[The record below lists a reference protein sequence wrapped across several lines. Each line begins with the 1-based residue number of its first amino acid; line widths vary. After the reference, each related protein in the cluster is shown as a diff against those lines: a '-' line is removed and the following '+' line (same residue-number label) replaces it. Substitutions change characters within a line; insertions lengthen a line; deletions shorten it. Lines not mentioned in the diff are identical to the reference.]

1 MSGDVLPT
9 GKRAL
14 CMLTTLRPLLMQLS
28 RVLPLRLRRAIDRR
42 LRAAGE
48 MAKLRAATIVVVS
61 FPKSGRTW
69 MRALLSYLLQDAL
82 GLKTEKLLGNR
93 NYHKLDDR
101 APVVSF
107 THDHYPRQVYGDAAL
122 DALYGARKVVLLVRD
137 PRDVEVSTFFHV
149 SHRLDPVKM
158 RIYELDASGREED
171 CYDFLMERFAKE
183 RNALSFLN
191 QWSEIAAAQGNVLVV
206 RYEDLKAD
214 TEEELRRVRDFIGFD
229 AGDASLRAAAE
240 RASFSSMKS
249 GEREGSFSH
258 QGSRFGNRGRD
269 SDDAFKVRRG
279 KVGGYR
285 DYMTPQQAEEIDALI
300 DRKLVRGFGYRS
312 DEQESLA
319 T

>member
-1 MSGDVLPT
+1 
-9 GKRAL
+9 
-14 CMLTTLRPLLMQLS
+14 MLKFLRPFLMLCS
-28 RVLPLRLRRAIDRR
+28 RVLPLKLQRALDQR

-48 MAKLRAATIVVVS
+48 MEKLRDSAIVVVS

-82 GLKTEKLLGNR
+82 GLQTDKLLGNR
-93 NYHKLDDR
+93 NYNKLDAR
-101 APVVSF
+101 APVVFF
-107 THDHYPRQVYGDAAL
+107 THDNYPRRVYGDARL
-122 DALYGARKVVLLVRD
+122 NALYGARKVVLLVRD

-149 SHRLDPVKM
+149 SHRLDPVKKKV
-158 RIYELDASGREED
+158 YELEASGREGD
-171 CYDFLMERFAKE
+171 CYDFLMERFAGE

-191 QWSEIAAAQGNVLVV
+191 QWAGIAAAQGNVVVV

-214 TEEELRRVRDFIGFD
+214 TEGELRRVCDFIGFE

-258 QGSRFGNRGRD
+258 QDSRFGNRGRD
-269 SDDAFKVRRG
+269 SADAFKVRRG

-285 DYMTPQQAEEIDALI
+285 DYMTPDQAEEIDAMI
-300 DRKLVRGFGYRS
+300 DNTLARGFGYRR
-312 DEQESLA
+312 DEAKSLA
-319 T
+319 G

>member
-1 MSGDVLPT
+1 
-9 GKRAL
+9 
-14 CMLTTLRPLLMQLS
+14 MLKFLRPFLMLCS
-28 RVLPLRLRRAIDRR
+28 RVLPLKLQRALDQR

-48 MAKLRAATIVVVS
+48 MEKLRDSTIVVVS

-82 GLKTEKLLGNR
+82 GLQTDKLLGNR
-93 NYHKLDDR
+93 NYNKLDAR
-101 APVVSF
+101 APVVFF
-107 THDHYPRQVYGDAAL
+107 THDNYPRRVYGDARL
-122 DALYGARKVVLLVRD
+122 NALYGARKVVLLVRD

-149 SHRLDPVKM
+149 SHRLDPVKKKV
-158 RIYELDASGREED
+158 YELEASGREED
-171 CYDFLMERFAKE
+171 CYDFLMERFAGE

-191 QWSEIAAAQGNVLVV
+191 QWAGIAAAQGNVVVV

-214 TEEELRRVRDFIGFD
+214 TEGELRRVCDFIGFE

-258 QGSRFGNRGRD
+258 QDSRFGNRGRD
-269 SDDAFKVRRG
+269 SADAFKVRRG

-285 DYMTPQQAEEIDALI
+285 DYMTPDQAEEIDAMI
-300 DRKLVRGFGYRS
+300 DNTLARGFGYRR
-312 DEQESLA
+312 DEAKSLA
-319 T
+319 G

>member
-1 MSGDVLPT
+1 
-9 GKRAL
+9 
-14 CMLTTLRPLLMQLS
+14 MLKFLRPFLMLCS
-28 RVLPLRLRRAIDRR
+28 RVLPLKLQRALDQR

-48 MAKLRAATIVVVS
+48 MEKLRDSAIVVVS

-82 GLKTEKLLGNR
+82 GLQTDKLLGNR
-93 NYHKLDDR
+93 NYNKLDAR
-101 APVVSF
+101 APVVFF
-107 THDHYPRQVYGDAAL
+107 THDNYPRRVYGDARL
-122 DALYGARKVVLLVRD
+122 NALYGARKVVLLVRD

-149 SHRLDPVKM
+149 SHRLDPVKKKV
-158 RIYELDASGREED
+158 YELEASGREED
-171 CYDFLMERFAKE
+171 CYDFLMERFAGE

-191 QWSEIAAAQGNVLVV
+191 QWAGIAAAQGNVVVV

-214 TEEELRRVRDFIGFD
+214 TEGELRRVCDFIGFE

-258 QGSRFGNRGRD
+258 QDSRFGNRGRD

-285 DYMTPQQAEEIDALI
+285 DYMTPDQAEEIDAMI
-300 DRKLVRGFGYRS
+300 DNTLARGFGYRR
-312 DEQESLA
+312 DEAKSLA
-319 T
+319 G

>member
-1 MSGDVLPT
+1 M
-9 GKRAL
+9 L
-14 CMLTTLRPLLMQLS
+14 CS
-28 RVLPLRLRRAIDRR
+28 RVLPLKLQRALDQR

-48 MAKLRAATIVVVS
+48 MEKLRDSAIVVVS

-82 GLKTEKLLGNR
+82 GLQTDKLLGNR
-93 NYHKLDDR
+93 NYNKLDAR
-101 APVVSF
+101 APVVFF
-107 THDHYPRQVYGDAAL
+107 THDNYPRRVYGDASL
-122 DALYGARKVVLLVRD
+122 NALYGARKVVLLVRD

-149 SHRLDPVKM
+149 SHRLDPVKKKV
-158 RIYELDASGREED
+158 YELEASGREED
-171 CYDFLMERFAKE
+171 CYDFLMERFAGE

-191 QWSEIAAAQGNVLVV
+191 QWAGIAAAQGNVVVV

-214 TEEELRRVRDFIGFD
+214 TEGELRRVCDFIGFE

-258 QGSRFGNRGRD
+258 QDSRFGNRGRD
-269 SDDAFKVRRG
+269 SADAFKVRRG

-285 DYMTPQQAEEIDALI
+285 DYMTPDQAEEIDAMI
-300 DRKLVRGFGYRS
+300 DNRLARGFGYRR
-312 DEQESLA
+312 DEAKSLA
-319 T
+319 G

>member
-1 MSGDVLPT
+1 
-9 GKRAL
+9 
-14 CMLTTLRPLLMQLS
+14 MLKFLRPFLMLCS
-28 RVLPLRLRRAIDRR
+28 RVLPLKLQRALDQR

-48 MAKLRAATIVVVS
+48 MEKLRDSTIVVVS

-82 GLKTEKLLGNR
+82 GLQTDKLLGNR
-93 NYHKLDDR
+93 NYNKLDAR
-101 APVVSF
+101 APVVFF
-107 THDHYPRQVYGDAAL
+107 THDNYPRRVYGDARL
-122 DALYGARKVVLLVRD
+122 NALYGARKVVLLVRD

-149 SHRLDPVKM
+149 SHRLDPVKKKV
-158 RIYELDASGREED
+158 YELEASGREED
-171 CYDFLMERFAKE
+171 CYDFLMERFAGE

-191 QWSEIAAAQGNVLVV
+191 QWAGIAAAQGNVVVV

-214 TEEELRRVRDFIGFD
+214 TEGELRRVCDFIGFE

-258 QGSRFGNRGRD
+258 QDSRFGNRGRD
-269 SDDAFKVRRG
+269 SADAFKVRRG

-285 DYMTPQQAEEIDALI
+285 DYMTPDQAEEIDAMI
-300 DRKLVRGFGYRS
+300 DNRLARGFGYRR
-312 DEQESLA
+312 DEAKSLA
-319 T
+319 G